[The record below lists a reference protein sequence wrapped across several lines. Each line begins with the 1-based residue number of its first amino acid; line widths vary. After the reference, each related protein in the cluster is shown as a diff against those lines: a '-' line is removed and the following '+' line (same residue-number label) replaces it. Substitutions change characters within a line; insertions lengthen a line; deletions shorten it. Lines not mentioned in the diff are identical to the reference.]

1 MEKINFVKLASHK
14 SETTYL
20 KILQRD
26 WCLPP
31 LVTHAP
37 MITRLPLLQLSTWK
51 HHECS
56 ALKSAA
62 HTSAQSKVKVN
73 IAQITQYTR
82 RRRDQAKSAQA
93 HSSQST
99 KHKAHGVVIGSGCT
113 FVWISALSLSSRFLP
128 DRLTNLEDTSNIWHS
143 NLLYM
148 SSYHSIWSPVNYFD
162 VLLYGAFLG
171 AQHCESISRHILDI
185 SFILK
190 PFGFLSLVYS
200 HYH

>member
-1 MEKINFVKLASHK
+1 MQPNFRSEFLHCWLDPTPSAALNFENKEKGNKDGKDQLCKTGK
-14 SETTYL
+14 S
-20 KILQRD
+20 QVRD
-26 WCLPP
+26 NIFEDSPDRLVSSP

-113 FVWISALSLSSRFLP
+113 FV
-128 DRLTNLEDTSNIWHS
+128 
-143 NLLYM
+143 
-148 SSYHSIWSPVNYFD
+148 
-162 VLLYGAFLG
+162 
-171 AQHCESISRHILDI
+171 
-185 SFILK
+185 
-190 PFGFLSLVYS
+190 
-200 HYH
+200 

>member
-113 FVWISALSLSSRFLP
+113 FVWISALSLSPPDFSLIAWLTSRTLQIF
-128 DRLTNLEDTSNIWHS
+128 DTPTCSICQVTIKSLKSSELLWCFALWCIFRGTTVCLNFKAHS
-143 NLLYM
+143 G
-148 SSYHSIWSPVNYFD
+148 H
-162 VLLYGAFLG
+162 
-171 AQHCESISRHILDI
+171 
-185 SFILK
+185 
-190 PFGFLSLVYS
+190 
-200 HYH
+200 

>member
-1 MEKINFVKLASHK
+1 MQLNSDTILSVDGIIFLNIFDTSTKRGLRDAIHRWKRKSSLNVSSTKMEKINFVKLASHK

-99 KHKAHGVVIGSGCT
+99 KHKAHGVGIGSGCT
-113 FVWISALSLSSRFLP
+113 FV
-128 DRLTNLEDTSNIWHS
+128 
-143 NLLYM
+143 
-148 SSYHSIWSPVNYFD
+148 
-162 VLLYGAFLG
+162 
-171 AQHCESISRHILDI
+171 
-185 SFILK
+185 
-190 PFGFLSLVYS
+190 
-200 HYH
+200 